1 MQHWD
6 NPLLVHRL
14 SGTDY
19 ADTDKNGEAS
29 KPVEKK
35 PLVWDWALEHE
46 DRKKEAKSDEARHGA
61 GPFQVDRKLLKD
73 IVREKM
79 EAEVVRIQFLGAGEF
94 TSEIYL
100 WLNSLTLCFGA
111 SKAPSTR
118 QVALLLDSRLT
129 LFLPFLQ
136 GYLITLADGREV
148 VARVARRFMPRL
160 KTESEVATMRY
171 LRERTTIPVPTVFH
185 YDANPF
191 NRLGGEYILMSKVC
205 CVSTWS
211 GGRYE

>member
-6 NPLLVHRL
+6 NPLLVHRI

-19 ADTDKNGEAS
+19 TDTDKNGEAS

-35 PLVWDWALEHE
+35 PLVWDWTLEHE

-94 TSEIYL
+94 TSEIYF

-118 QVALLLDSRLT
+118 QVALLSDSRLT
-129 LFLPFLQ
+129 LFLLLSA
-136 GYLITLADGREV
+136 GLSHHSCRR
-148 VARVARRFMPRL
+148 ARGCR
-160 KTESEVATMRY
+160 SSSATIHAPPQDRVRGGHY
-171 LRERTTIPVPTVFH
+171 ALSTRAHDHPGTDSVP
-185 YDANPF
+185 
-191 NRLGGEYILMSKVC
+191 L
-205 CVSTWS
+205 
-211 GGRYE
+211 